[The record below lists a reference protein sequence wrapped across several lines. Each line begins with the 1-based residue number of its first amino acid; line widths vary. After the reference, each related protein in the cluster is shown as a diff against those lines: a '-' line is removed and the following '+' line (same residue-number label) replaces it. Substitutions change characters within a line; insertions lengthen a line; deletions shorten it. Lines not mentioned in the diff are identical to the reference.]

1 VAAEVRGWFRNSAPE
16 IDYQVSAHWFGYQS
30 NLGPALARLILDVT
44 EPGQVAAAITDA
56 RAVAGDR
63 SLTIWVDD
71 RQRADL
77 LDVALRGCGCRPD
90 DATTHLA
97 LVGPMSGRAGPDK
110 LVVET
115 VDASGLEEW
124 AWVKV
129 QCFDDTEEPPAP
141 GRLAQ
146 EVASRREEMALAEC
160 QLGRLGGE
168 PVAIMA
174 YYRGRDQMV
183 FNLGTRL
190 PYRHRGIGQAMLGRW
205 VDSGTASGCRSLIIN
220 ATDGG
225 RPAALYRRLGFTDE
239 VYWYRKYECRRRLE
253 SRVGQ

>member
-1 VAAEVRGWFRNSAPE
+1 
-16 IDYQVSAHWFGYQS
+16 
-30 NLGPALARLILDVT
+30 
-44 EPGQVAAAITDA
+44 
-56 RAVAGDR
+56 VAGDR
-63 SLTIWVDD
+63 SLAIWVDD
-71 RQRADL
+71 RQRAGL
-77 LDVALRGCGCRPD
+77 LDAALRACGCRPD

-97 LVGPMSGRAGPDK
+97 LVGPMSGRAGPDQ
-110 LVVET
+110 LVVEIVDLLVET
-115 VDASGLEEW
+115 VDASRLEEW

-129 QCFDDTEEPPAP
+129 QCFDDTEAPPAP

-146 EVASRREEMALAEC
+146 EVANRRAEMALVEC
-160 QLGRLGGE
+160 QLGSLGGE

-190 PYRHRGIGQAMLGRW
+190 PYRHRGIAQAMLGRW

-239 VYWYRKYECRRRLE
+239 VYWYRKYELAC
-253 SRVGQ
+253 